1 MGHECQSEL
10 SVGNE
15 DKQSQRTRTRT
26 EPEHK
31 PQRLLINPV
40 TNFTNLMSHVTTR
53 PLVLGGRGAER
64 VGHKLLAQATPTN

>member
-15 DKQSQRTRTRT
+15 DKQSQRTRIRT
-26 EPEHK
+26 ESEHK

-40 TNFTNLMSHVTTR
+40 TNFTNLMSHVTTL
-53 PLVLGGRGAER
+53 PLVLGGGGER
-64 VGHKLLAQATPTN
+64 VGHKLLATPTN